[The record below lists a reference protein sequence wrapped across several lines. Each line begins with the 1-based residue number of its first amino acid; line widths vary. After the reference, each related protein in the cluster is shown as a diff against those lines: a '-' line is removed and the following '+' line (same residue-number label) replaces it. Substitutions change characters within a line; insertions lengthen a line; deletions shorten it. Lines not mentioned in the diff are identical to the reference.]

1 MRFNTMAF
9 VAAMIIAAPA
19 IAQTAP
25 AADSAPKPVKEKKIC
40 RRETTTGSIIGA
52 RSTCHTKSE
61 WAAIDAANARSTDDM
76 LSHPNNRAASPQ

>member
-1 MRFNTMAF
+1 MHFNKMAF
-9 VAAMIIAAPA
+9 IAALSLAAPA
-19 IAQTAP
+19 FAQTAP
-25 AADSAPKPVKEKKIC
+25 ASDSTPKPVKEKKIC

-76 LSHPNNRAASPQ
+76 LSHPNSRATSAR

>member
-9 VAAMIIAAPA
+9 VAALSLAAPA
-19 IAQTAP
+19 FAQTTPTTDQA
-25 AADSAPKPVKEKKIC
+25 APKPVKEKKVC

-52 RSTCHTKSE
+52 RSTCHTRSE

-76 LSHPNNRAASPQ
+76 LSHPNNRAASR